1 MTLGGL
7 SGAARRVPRLGGS
20 AAASESDPVLKAFMY
35 YDTNGSGFLD
45 YKELR
50 SALRHMGVDTNVQG
64 AAQLMVAYDDRPD
77 GKMDIGEFRK
87 LVDDLGVK
95 FGGTTTTTTYLS
107 SGTTTVRNSSR
118 SLNTDTVGAS
128 FAHYDTNNSGFLD
141 YQELRNALSHM
152 GIDTSASGAAQILAA
167 YDERP
172 DGKMDIGEFRKLAHD
187 MEGNTTSAT
196 TTSASGRVTYSD
208 AVTAAFRHFDKNDSG
223 FLDYN
228 ELRGALSHMGVDTT
242 DSGAAQL
249 LAAYDERPDG
259 KLDVSEFRKLVSDLG
274 VKFA

>member
-1 MTLGGL
+1 M
-7 SGAARRVPRLGGS
+7 SRRT
-20 AAASESDPVLKAFMY
+20 AS
-35 YDTNGSGFLD
+35 T
-45 YKELR
+45 
-50 SALRHMGVDTNVQG
+50 
-64 AAQLMVAYDDRPD
+64 
-77 GKMDIGEFRK
+77 
-87 LVDDLGVK
+87 
-95 FGGTTTTTTYLS
+95 
-107 SGTTTVRNSSR
+107 
-118 SLNTDTVGAS
+118 AS
-128 FAHYDTNNSGFLD
+128 FASYDTDNSGYLD
-141 YQELRNALSHM
+141 YQELRSALSHM
-152 GIDTSASGAAQILAA
+152 GIDTSSEGVAHLLAA